1 MKIKSEPKEFKIYH
15 LNYNSTRELKDI
27 SEQVSFYRN
36 KNANNDKAPI
46 VNIFTDALLKKYHKV
61 TR

>member
-27 SEQVSFYRN
+27 SEQVSFFRN
-36 KNANNDKAPI
+36 EQTNNDKAPI
-46 VNIFTDALLKKYHKV
+46 VNIV
-61 TR
+61 T